1 MLKRVTP
8 PPFGSQGLSAG
19 LSSSRL
25 AWVSSSAS
33 RPGLSVGGA
42 AGAPPR
48 GYYWR
53 RGVGKAGSGRPA
65 RAGFVA
71 APRRRGG
78 GGSRREAGGAA
89 GARPRAPGGRIVF
102 LRGAAAG
109 VGAATGT
116 LGSPDPTA
124 PRSPDPSSI
133 QLRRSSH
140 LARAPTTD
148 CEVGA
153 VRGHCPPAA
162 ISVPLARIS
171 EQVPGAGTRLLG
183 GREDGAPQAGG
194 ESRSARGT
202 REMPALGVP
211 GWRTASAE
219 LGCAEGGGGLAGPR
233 HCAVG
238 AGSGR
243 PCPPGFSGSLP
254 LERGARKGMT

>member
-8 PPFGSQGLSAG
+8 PPFGSQRLSAG
-19 LSSSRL
+19 L
-25 AWVSSSAS
+25 SSSAS

-42 AGAPPR
+42 PGAPPR
-48 GYYWR
+48 GCYWR

-78 GGSRREAGGAA
+78 GGSRREAGGAP

-124 PRSPDPSSI
+124 PGSPDPSCI
-133 QLRRSSH
+133 QLGRSSH

-162 ISVPLARIS
+162 ISIPLARS
-171 EQVPGAGTRLLG
+171 SGQVPGAGTRLLG
-183 GREDGAPQAGG
+183 GREAGAPQAGG
-194 ESRSARGT
+194 ESRSATRT
-202 REMPALGVP
+202 REMPALGVL
-211 GWRTASAE
+211 GWRTGSAE
-219 LGCAEGGGGLAGPR
+219 LGCAEGAWRSPSLRGGRRVWAPLPT
-233 HCAVG
+233 
-238 AGSGR
+238 
-243 PCPPGFSGSLP
+243 GFL
-254 LERGARKGMT
+254 